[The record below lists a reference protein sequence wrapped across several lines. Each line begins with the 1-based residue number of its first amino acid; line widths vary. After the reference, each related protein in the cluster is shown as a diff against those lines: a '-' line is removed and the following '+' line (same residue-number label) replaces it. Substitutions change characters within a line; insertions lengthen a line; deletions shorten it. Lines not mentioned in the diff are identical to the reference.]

1 MTLYFVR
8 WPMEIE
14 ADIRDEHPICSNC
27 EDDWGSLDGADSAII
42 ERTPQQQLIERTPQ
56 QQRCPACRSWIDRPG
71 ATNAL

>member
-42 ERTPQQQLIERTPQ
+42 ERIPQ
-56 QQRCPACRSWIDRPG
+56 QQRCPACGSWIDRPG

>member
-27 EDDWGSLDGADSAII
+27 EDDWGSLDGPKAAT
-42 ERTPQQQLIERTPQ
+42 R
-56 QQRCPACRSWIDRPG
+56 RSRWEIKG
-71 ATNAL
+71 LG